1 MAIRVADYIANWL
14 IAHGITDCFCVTGGG
29 AMHLNDALGN
39 NPGMYVTYNHHEQAC
54 AIAAEGYAR
63 LTQRIAVV
71 NVTSGPGGTNAM
83 TGVLGGWLDSI
94 PMLVLSGQVKYETT
108 IASTDVPLRQLGDQE
123 YNIVDSVRPMTK
135 YCSMVTDPSR
145 IAYHLEKALYVATNG
160 RPGPCWLDIPLNVQG
175 AMVEEDQLL
184 HFDLEHDDLGSGR
197 TPLLKQEKVAS
208 VNAETVKKVFDLIRR
223 AKRPVILAGGGV
235 RTAKAY
241 DEFLAAIDAM
251 GIPVCTGWNAHDLLP
266 DEHPLY
272 VGRPGTVGLRGGNL
286 VVQNADLL
294 ISLACRMNIRQIS
307 YNWENFA
314 PKAYKVAV
322 DIDSAELVKPT
333 LSIDLPIHADV
344 KDFLAKVAS
353 CGTCADVREHG
364 DWLSWC
370 KMVNE
375 KFPAT
380 LPAQDAPSE
389 PMNPYAF
396 MDVLSAAAPE
406 GQAVV
411 ASNGSACVVGF
422 QAWRMK
428 EGQRLFTN
436 SGCASM
442 GYGLP
447 AAEGVAV
454 ALKGEPVIC
463 LEGDGSLMM
472 NLQELETVA
481 YNHLNIKLVIINND
495 GYHSIRQTQ
504 TNTFDSRFC
513 GVDEKSGVGL
523 PKWEGIARAFG
534 IPFRRVTSLDAAD
547 EAVATFLAVDG
558 PAILEA
564 AVSTSQ
570 FFEPKLG
577 SKRLPDGTMV
587 SPSLEDMSPF
597 IPDEEMAALM
607 FELEEKTGA

>member
-14 IAHGITDCFCVTGGG
+14 ITHGITDCFCVTGGG

-39 NPGMYVTYNHHEQAC
+39 NPGMHVTYNHHEQAC

-108 IASTDVPLRQLGDQE
+108 IASTDLPLRQLGDQE

-135 YCSMVTDPSR
+135 YCVMVTDPSR

-175 AMVEEDQLL
+175 ALIEEDQLL
-184 HFDLEHDDLGSGR
+184 RFDPEHDDLGSGR
-197 TPLLKQEKVAS
+197 TPLLKQEQVAP
-208 VNAETVKKVFDLIRR
+208 VKMETVEKVFDLIRN
-223 AKRPVILAGGGV
+223 AERPVVLAGGGV

-241 DEFLAAIDAM
+241 DEFLAAIDEM
-251 GIPVCTGWNAHDLLP
+251 GVPVCTAWNAHDLLP
-266 DEHPLY
+266 DDHPLY
-272 VGRPGTVGLRGGNL
+272 AGRPGTVGLRGGNL
-286 VVQNADLL
+286 VVQSADLL

-322 DIDSAELVKPT
+322 DIDSAELTKPT
-333 LSIDLPIHADV
+333 LSIDFPIHADV
-344 KDFLAKVAS
+344 KDFLTKVAS
-353 CGTCADVREHG
+353 FGARVDARKHEG
-364 DWLSWC
+364 WLSWC

-375 KFPAT
+375 KFPAA
-380 LPAQDAPSE
+380 LPAQGASSE

-396 MDVLSAAAPE
+396 MDMLSAAVPE
-406 GQAVV
+406 GRAVV

-428 EGQRLFTN
+428 ERQRLFTN

-504 TNTFDSRFC
+504 TNTFNARFC

-523 PKWEGIARAFG
+523 PKWEGIAAAFG
-534 IPFRRVTSLDAAD
+534 IPFHRVSSLDD
-547 EAVATFLAVDG
+547 VDG
-558 PAILEA
+558 AVTAFLSTDGPVILEA
-564 AVSTSQ
+564 AVSTNQ

-577 SKRLPDGTMV
+577 AKRLPDGTMV

-597 IPDEEMAALM
+597 IPEEEMAALLSK
-607 FELEEKTGA
+607 LEELTNA

>member
-1 MAIRVADYIANWL
+1 MAIRVADYIATWL
-14 IAHGITDCFCVTGGG
+14 IAHGVTDCFCVTGGG

-39 NPGMYVTYNHHEQAC
+39 NPGMHVTYNHHEQAC

-108 IASTDVPLRQLGDQE
+108 IASTDLPLRQLGDQE

-135 YCSMVTDPSR
+135 YCVMVTDPSR
-145 IAYHLEKALYVATNG
+145 IAYHLEKAFYVATNG

-175 AMVEEDQLL
+175 ALIEEDQLL
-184 HFDLEHDDLGSGR
+184 HFDPEHDDLGSGR
-197 TPLLKQEKVAS
+197 TPLLKQEQVAP
-208 VNAETVKKVFDLIRR
+208 VETEAVEKIFDLIRD
-223 AKRPVILAGGGV
+223 AKRPVVLAGGGI

-251 GIPVCTGWNAHDLLP
+251 GVPVCTAWNAHDLLP
-266 DEHPLY
+266 DDHPLY
-272 VGRPGTVGLRGGNL
+272 AGRPGTVGLRGGNL
-286 VVQNADLL
+286 VVQNADML

-322 DIDSAELVKPT
+322 DIDSAELAKPT

-353 CGTCADVREHG
+353 FGACVDAREHEG
-364 DWLSWC
+364 WLSWC

-380 LPAQDAPSE
+380 LPAAGAAPE

-396 MDVLSAAAPE
+396 MDMLSAAVPE
-406 GQAVV
+406 GRAVV

-504 TNTFDSRFC
+504 TNTFNARFC

-523 PKWEGIARAFG
+523 PKWEGVAAAFG
-534 IPFRRVTSLDAAD
+534 IPFRRVSSLDD
-547 EAVATFLAVDG
+547 INGAVAAFLSTDG

-564 AVSTSQ
+564 VVSTNQ

-577 SKRLPDGTMV
+577 SKRLPDGTMI

-597 IPDEEMAALM
+597 ISDEEMAAVML
-607 FELEEKTGA
+607 ELEVKTGA